1 MDMKTNKAKLSVL
14 MLAMV
19 SVMSLAGSVTGTLA
33 WYQYST
39 RATAGFI
46 GSSKSV
52 TKNLQISTD
61 KTTWKSD
68 LTSDELYAAAQKK
81 AGREGKPDTTVGTAF
96 SPITSGAMEK
106 DAALGKLYDE
116 PQYQYESYD
125 KWHEASKTKY
135 ITFDLYFRYVQKVNG
150 KEELVSRDVT
160 LTDLTIE
167 GIGDNG
173 TDLSSTIRV
182 HFSSEK
188 TNALASKL
196 GKDTLTGG
204 KLDLNGD
211 GKFDTKNR
219 YEWETDKGDLIYG
232 DNGENGENNIQ
243 KAYKSTVEK
252 SNEGTVTGLLS
263 EVDTT
268 GDLKGGI
275 ALCTTQASTE
285 TETGTTTLTPAEPQK
300 LTVTIWLEGWQKIG
314 EDTKASEGVNPK
326 NAAMWADDLFKKGIF
341 HVGMQFGCNA

>member
-14 MLAMV
+14 MLAIV

-46 GSSKSV
+46 GQSKSV

-68 LTSDELYAAAQKK
+68 LTSKELFTAAQIK
-81 AGREGKPDTTVGTAF
+81 AGSEENPDKTVGTAF

-106 DAALGKLYDE
+106 NATLGELYDE
-116 PQYQYESYD
+116 PQYQYADY
-125 KWHEASKTKY
+125 KTWHKASKTKY

-150 KEELVSRDVT
+150 KEEFVSRDVT

-167 GIGDNG
+167 GEGNKG

-196 GKDTLTGG
+196 GKETLTGG
-204 KLDLNGD
+204 NLDLNGD
-211 GKFDTKNR
+211 GNFDTEKR
-219 YEWETDKGDLIYG
+219 YEWEDDNDPLIYG
-232 DNGENGENNIQ
+232 DNGIQ

-263 EVDTT
+263 EVNNK
-268 GDLKGGI
+268 GDINGGI
-275 ALCTTQASTE
+275 ALCTTQASTA

-314 EDTKASEGVNPK
+314 TDTIASEGVNAK
-326 NAAMWADDLFKKGIF
+326 NAAMWEDDFFKKGTF
-341 HVGMQFGCNA
+341 HVGMQFGCDA

>member
-46 GSSKSV
+46 GHSKSV

-68 LTSDELYAAAQKK
+68 LTSNELYVAAK
-81 AGREGKPDTTVGTAF
+81 ASTKTEDVGTAF
-96 SPITSGAMEK
+96 SPITSGAMEQ
-106 DAALGKLYDE
+106 DAALGELYDE
-116 PQYQYESYD
+116 PQYQYAGYNT
-125 KWHEASKTKY
+125 WHKASKTKY

-167 GIGDNG
+167 GIRDNG

-211 GKFDTKNR
+211 GKFDTQNR
-219 YEWETDKGDLIYG
+219 YEWETDNAPLVYG
-232 DNGENGENNIQ
+232 DSGSQ

-263 EVDTT
+263 EVDTN
-268 GDLKGGI
+268 GDINGGI

-314 EDTKASEGVNPK
+314 EDTEASEGVNAK
-326 NAAMWADDLFKKGIF
+326 NAAMWDDDFFKKGTF
-341 HVGMQFGCNA
+341 HVGMQFGCDA